1 MKVSTKTPKASKID
15 VPKVVFDVE
24 ETSARSL
31 DTTKA
36 MSSMDMAAP
45 RFREISASSSMVQE
59 RISHSVCYVESGAPA
74 SPPMV
79 EQGSEDED
87 VRGLQPKSK
96 QTSSEENAKPME
108 QVSA

>member
-1 MKVSTKTPKASKID
+1 MKVSTKAPKASKID

-31 DTTKA
+31 DTTKV

-59 RISHSVCYVESGAPA
+59 RISHSVCYFESGAPA

-79 EQGSEDED
+79 EQGSEDEG
-87 VRGLQPKSK
+87 V
-96 QTSSEENAKPME
+96 QTSSEENSKPME